1 MTGPQNEEIQYDYE
15 TMISDLSIS
24 MYFTCETKQQK

>member
-1 MTGPQNEEIQYDYE
+1 MTGPQNEEIQYE

-24 MYFTCETKQQK
+24 MYFICETKQQK